1 MGGGRG
7 VEGGGGKYAKRQE
20 AGCECVWGVRG
31 VGGGGI
37 STETE
42 EGRVGSEWAK
52 RLRPL
57 QN

>member
-7 VEGGGGKYAKRQE
+7 VEEGVGGKYAKRQE
-20 AGCECVWGVRG
+20 AGCECVCVC
-31 VGGGGI
+31 GGGI